1 MKKLLTCCL
10 TAALLII
17 VGCDAAGFGLWTL
30 FGGAGKKVAAEY
42 RLPHESTLAVMIYA
56 DREVQ
61 FDYPGVALSLTSQ
74 INERLKL
81 YLTGSDSIKTVDART
96 IARYQDNNLN
106 WDTDSKSKV
115 AKDLGADYILLVSI
129 PQYTTREPG
138 QMSLY
143 QARMIAEAKLYD
155 AEDPYDEPV
164 WQSQDSFHVVHPPE
178 ATYQRRLEPQIR
190 YQADQMLADKIAKV
204 FVDHKVSYDD
214 EDNEEDIP

>member
-1 MKKLLTCCL
+1 MRKLLIW
-10 TAALLII
+10 AAVAGLLVA
-17 VGCDAAGFGLWTL
+17 VGCDAARWGAWALW
-30 FGGAGKKVAAEY
+30 GGAGKKVEAQY

-61 FDYPGVALSLTSQ
+61 FDYPGVTLSLASQ

-81 YLTGSDSIKTVDART
+81 YLTGSDSIKTVGART

-178 ATYQRRLEPQIR
+178 ATYQRRREGQIR
-190 YQADQMLADKIAKV
+190 YEADQMLADKIARI
-204 FVDHKVSYDD
+204 FVDHKIPYDD
-214 EDNEEDIP
+214 EGREEEMP